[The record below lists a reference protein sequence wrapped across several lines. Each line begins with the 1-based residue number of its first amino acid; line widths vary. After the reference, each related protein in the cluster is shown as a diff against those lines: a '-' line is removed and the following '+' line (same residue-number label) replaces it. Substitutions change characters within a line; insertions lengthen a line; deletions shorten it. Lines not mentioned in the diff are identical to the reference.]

1 MRFPV
6 AVGSAALA
14 VVVVSAACGG
24 GGGGGY
30 GGSPSAPSTPPPTSN
45 AGVINI
51 VGDRGAQ
58 SFTPNPGQPGTGQ
71 TVVWRNND
79 TVAHRIVLND
89 NANADTGNIAPGAS
103 SRAIELPASGANYHC
118 TIHPGMI
125 GSVESA
131 SGQPAPPCTGQY
143 C

>member
-1 MRFPV
+1 MTRLL
-6 AVGSAALA
+6 AAAALA
-14 VVVVSAACGG
+14 LAAAA
-24 GGGGGY
+24 
-30 GGSPSAPSTPPPTSN
+30 SAPAASAP
-45 AGVINI
+45 AEV
-51 VGDRGAQ
+51 AM
-58 SFTPNPGQPGTGQ
+58 PGQFYAPRRLDVLLGT